1 MDAGAESVFL
11 REEASGKTHVVCFLE
26 EKRARKPHG
35 VCFLE
40 GKRVRKHTPEANRYV
55 PERKLGVGAEK

>member
-26 EKRARKPHG
+26 EKRARK
-35 VCFLE
+35 
-40 GKRVRKHTPEANRYV
+40 HTPEANRYV